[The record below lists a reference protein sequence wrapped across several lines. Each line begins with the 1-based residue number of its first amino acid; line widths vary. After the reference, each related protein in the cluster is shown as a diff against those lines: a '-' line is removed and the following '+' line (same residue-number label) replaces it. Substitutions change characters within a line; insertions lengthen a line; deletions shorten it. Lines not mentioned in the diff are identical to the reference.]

1 MEDNPHTKT
10 DRSEKILDAL
20 ADYIESAPG
29 EELLE
34 DARREGRDPEQIASH
49 VKGVIVKAV
58 QDHQKQAAATRDPEN
73 ATVSTDDAEVDADTL
88 FRVGDLV
95 ALRSAPTQILPV
107 IEVMPGVGE
116 CRYRVFQNSVK
127 ATYYESQLQAPAVQ
141 ADGRRVLAAR
151 EVQAHPDESANP
163 LAIHCKPLLPAF
175 RARSICAVS
184 V

>member
-58 QDHQKQAAATRDPEN
+58 KDHQQQGAATRDPLN
-73 ATVSTDDAEVDADTL
+73 ATISKDDADSRRRHIVSRRRSGGAPFGSNAD
-88 FRVGDLV
+88 
-95 ALRSAPTQILPV
+95 
-107 IEVMPGVGE
+107 
-116 CRYRVFQNSVK
+116 
-127 ATYYESQLQAPAVQ
+127 
-141 ADGRRVLAAR
+141 AAR
-151 EVQAHPDESANP
+151 D
-163 LAIHCKPLLPAF
+163 
-175 RARSICAVS
+175 
-184 V
+184 